1 MFFRRS
7 EILKDKKHSSLYLL
21 KNMLVYLFL
30 DKICSSKLTSF
41 LVINFFV
48 PWIKLIIFESEH
60 GYPFEVYVP
69 HYKQ

>member
-30 DKICSSKLTSF
+30 DKICSSKLTTF

-48 PWIKLIIFESEH
+48 P
-60 GYPFEVYVP
+60 
-69 HYKQ
+69 